1 LYPNNFST
9 DSSTSQYKCCQKQAQ
24 NIETCHTSRLDITH
38 FDFQLVNVKVRIR
51 YEIWEFITKY
61 RLHESMHMGLS
72 FQILRNA
79 PIKSSFYH
87 TRTRLPLP
95 GLNLVLHVHVL
106 DVVLNL
112 VSNGEFSSMKVH
124 VQVPSQLD
132 LVPEGTVLVLHRYLV
147 PAGSSK
153 N

>member
-1 LYPNNFST
+1 ME
-9 DSSTSQYKCCQKQAQ
+9 
-24 NIETCHTSRLDITH
+24 ICHNSRLDITH
-38 FDFQLVNVKVRIR
+38 FDFQLVNVQVRIR

-61 RLHESMHMGLS
+61 RLHESMHMRLS
-72 FQILRNA
+72 FQRLRNA

-112 VSNGEFSSMKVH
+112 VSTGESSTCSMKVH

-132 LVPEGTVLVLHRYLV
+132 LVPEGTVLVLDRYMV

>member
-1 LYPNNFST
+1 M
-9 DSSTSQYKCCQKQAQ
+9 
-24 NIETCHTSRLDITH
+24 ETCQNSRLDITH

-61 RLHESMHMGLS
+61 RLHESIHMGLS
-72 FQILRNA
+72 FQRLRNA

-112 VSNGEFSSMKVH
+112 VSIGESSTCSMKVH

-132 LVPEGTVLVLHRYLV
+132 LVPEGTVLDLYRWIYVHVLTSTAVSVY
-147 PAGSSK
+147 
-153 N
+153 